1 MAYGSLA
8 EEDLYEICDQKAKSF
23 DFIYMN
29 FLKLF
34 RKIQKVFWEKT
45 RKNEKACKKIHK
57 KSVVIGSNDMY
68 MIRRNAMF
76 SSFSKK
82 MKKSKKILKN
92 FLKKYW
98 QMEKYMIY
106 YMSARR
112 KSDKNNGPWK
122 LNNNKQEWIKFS
134 LITLNTKY

>member
-1 MAYGSLA
+1 
-8 EEDLYEICDQKAKSF
+8 
-23 DFIYMN
+23 
-29 FLKLF
+29 
-34 RKIQKVFWEKT
+34 
-45 RKNEKACKKIHK
+45 
-57 KSVVIGSNDMY
+57 
-68 MIRRNAMF
+68 MF

-98 QMEKYMIY
+98 QMERYMIY

-134 LITLNTKY
+134 LINFEHKVLK